1 MGKKANQKV
10 LAAKSASVTTSAGK
24 ADSKPTTE
32 EKKPSIMDSVEVL
45 LHDLESLVS
54 NHPTGKHEEKERI
67 LQQLLH
73 EYKLISVKNK
83 VDSKREELLTQET
96 LELERKNDETQQEVN
111 DLRENYSNA
120 EAKISKLEN
129 LSQVLNFRIKSVES
143 KAAEDIKAEK
153 ADRLKMSYDFSE
165 KIKDISNKLDILG
178 KKREQI
184 ITENQRLKQVLKQ
197 CLDDYDHERQA
208 EKEAQARMVKEL
220 GEVIDVGETT
230 TPTQPDNNS
239 QPTNATTDA
248 QKENSAEDNEGEK
261 SNTEEEPKKEENDD
275 EENDENDQQQQP
287 PSALTLVMNAI
298 MSGNPED
305 IAKALMNDKELL
317 QLESQLRKE
326 DHLMSIEDSLS
337 KLNQYRLQ
345 EYALREK
352 VNTFMELFD
361 QFQIRLTDSNQLF
374 KIKQLKVEEIT
385 KDIKHLEKNNYDY
398 NIRMNDCKQT
408 TNIINEQLYK
418 IELEKEKVLKIMDK
432 QKLLIERFQNDVN
445 KIEDIIHNHKNN
457 NSSSNNQSNSNNND
471 NIQK

>member
-10 LAAKSASVTTSAGK
+10 LAAKSASMTTSGK
-24 ADSKPTTE
+24 ADSKPPTE

-45 LHDLESLVS
+45 LHDLESLIS

-111 DLRENYSNA
+111 DLRENYANA
-120 EAKISKLEN
+120 DAKISKLEN

-165 KIKDISNKLDILG
+165 KIKDISNKLDVLG

-230 TPTQPDNNS
+230 TPSQPQPDNNT
-239 QPTNATTDA
+239 PTDATTDT
-248 QKENSAEDNEGEK
+248 QKENPEEDGEVESSTK
-261 SNTEEEPKKEENDD
+261 EEEPKKEEND
-275 EENDENDQQQQP
+275 EENDENDQVEQQP

-345 EYALREK
+345 EYTLREK

-374 KIKQLKVEEIT
+374 KVKQLKVEEIT
-385 KDIKHLEKNNYDY
+385 KDIKHLEKYNYDY

-445 KIEDIIHNHKNN
+445 KIEDIIHNHNN
-457 NSSSNNQSNSNNND
+457 NSNSNND
-471 NIQK
+471 NTQK